1 MTLSVVIFS
10 YLCAIFFGFFSGIAL
25 YFWRDE

>member
-10 YLCAIFFGFFSGIAL
+10 YLCAIFFGLFSGFAF

>member
-10 YLCAIFFGFFSGIAL
+10 YLLSIFFGLFSGIAL